1 MPFISYG
8 KQFLDKSD
16 ISNVSKVLKSD
27 FLTQGFEVK
36 NFEKNLK
43 KKLKAKYCTAVSS
56 GTAALHLLGLALG
69 WGKNDIVITT
79 PLSFVATS
87 NCILYSGAQPFF
99 VDIDY
104 KSGNICP
111 KKLNEKISEL
121 KTKKKRLKLLLQ

>member
-1 MPFISYG
+1 M
-8 KQFLDKSD
+8 
-16 ISNVSKVLKSD
+16 
-27 FLTQGFEVK
+27 
-36 NFEKNLK
+36 
-43 KKLKAKYCTAVSS
+43 
-56 GTAALHLLGLALG
+56 
-69 WGKNDIVITT
+69 ITT